1 MHLTHNILLGLLAVI
16 FVASGVFKLSG
27 NEKGLA
33 GTRDVNVGDPFA
45 RIIGA
50 IEVLGAVGLLIALRY
65 PDSLLGWSA
74 ILLLWLVMGGA
85 VYAHSKANKMKT
97 AYPAIILLVL
107 LSIVLVIA

>member
-16 FVASGVFKLSG
+16 FLASGVFKLSG

-33 GTRDVNVGDPFA
+33 GTRDVNVGDRFA
-45 RIIGA
+45 RVIGA
-50 IEVLGAVGLLIALRY
+50 IEVLGAVGLLVALRY
-65 PDSLLGWSA
+65 PDSLFGWCA
-74 ILLLWLVMGGA
+74 ILLMWLVMGGA

-97 AYPAIILLVL
+97 AYPAIVLLVL